1 MKPAALAFLAMMV
14 VHVMVRPEGGWVL
27 LATCDVAALATAL
40 GVLADW
46 HYPVAVAFV
55 FQVTIGLPA
64 FAVGLCTT
72 YELNPTGV
80 AVHVVPAALGAIAV
94 ARHGL
99 PRRAAFHA
107 FLGYTATFV
116 AGYLVAPPALNV
128 NFAAFV
134 WPPLAGMFESRGT
147 FWASLFA
154 ATGVLL
160 AIGEVLI
167 RRVAGDRARAARPAA
182 P

>member
-1 MKPAALAFLAMMV
+1 MKLAALAFLAMMV

-40 GVLADW
+40 GVLAGW
-46 HYPVAVAFV
+46 HRPIAVAFV
-55 FQVTIGLPA
+55 FQATIGLPA

-80 AVHVVPAALGAIAV
+80 AVHVVPAVFGAIAV
-94 ARHGL
+94 ARHGM

-107 FLGYTATFV
+107 FVGYAATFV
-116 AGYLVAPPALNV
+116 VGYLVAPPVLNV

-134 WPPLAGMFESRGT
+134 WPPVAGVFHSRGT
-147 FWASLFA
+147 FWAALFA

-160 AIGEVLI
+160 AVGEVVI
-167 RRVAGDRARAARPAA
+167 RRVVGDRG
-182 P
+182 

>member
-14 VHVMVRPEGGWVL
+14 VHVIVRPEGGWVL

-40 GVLADW
+40 GVLAGW
-46 HYPVAVAFV
+46 HRPVAVAFV
-55 FQVTIGLPA
+55 FQAAIGLPA

-80 AVHVVPAALGAIAV
+80 AVHVVPAVLGGIAV

-99 PRRAAFHA
+99 PPRAALHA
-107 FLGYTATFV
+107 FLGYAATFF

-128 NFAAFV
+128 NFASFV
-134 WPPLAGMFESRGT
+134 WPPLAGVFDSRAT
-147 FWASLFA
+147 FWVALFA
-154 ATGVLL
+154 ATGLLL
-160 AIGEVLI
+160 AIGELVI
-167 RRVAGDRARAARPAA
+167 RRLSSAPARAR
-182 P
+182 

>member
-1 MKPAALAFLAMMV
+1 MRLAALAFLAVMV
-14 VHVMVRPEGGWVL
+14 VHVIVRPEGGWVL

-46 HYPVAVAFV
+46 HRPVAVAFV
-55 FQVTIGLPA
+55 FQAMIGLPA

-99 PRRAAFHA
+99 PRRAALHA
-107 FLGYTATFV
+107 WLGYAATFF

-128 NFAAFV
+128 NFASFV
-134 WPPLAGMFESRGT
+134 WPPLAGVFESRAT

-154 ATGVLL
+154 AMGLML

-167 RRVAGDRARAARPAA
+167 RRLTGDRARRP
-182 P
+182 